1 MSSDERRFAP
11 RKSCAIPLRF
21 RVLKEEYANAV
32 SRDAHNAEAAQY
44 ARTTAVA
51 EPPLEGVT
59 INLSEHGICFF
70 SREKIR
76 VGDPV
81 EVFFRLPREL
91 TGRSPEDVRCK
102 ARIVHVKPIANETLK
117 VGATIESFETLDTSS
132 RWDN

>member
-1 MSSDERRFAP
+1 MPSDERRFAP

-21 RVLKEEYANAV
+21 RVLREEFAL
-32 SRDAHNAEAAQY
+32 SRDANNGEAAQHT
-44 ARTTAVA
+44 RTTAVA

-91 TGRSPEDVRCK
+91 TGRSAEDVRCK
-102 ARIVHVKPIANETLK
+102 ARIVHVKPIANETIK